1 MKGFFPIFKREFRS
15 YFDTPVAY
23 VFIVIFLVLNGVFT
37 FYVGGF
43 YDRGLADLSP
53 FFEFHPWLYMFL
65 IPAISMRLWSE
76 ERKAGT
82 IELMLTLPI
91 SLSASVFGKFFA
103 AWCFTI
109 VALLGTVPIWLT
121 VNYLGQ
127 PDNTVIAASY
137 LGSILMAG
145 GFLSIGSCVSALT
158 KNQVIAFVTSFM
170 ICLVF
175 NLSGFPMVLDV
186 FASWAPQSIV
196 DVIASFSFLTHF
208 DSIQKG
214 VIDLRDIIFFASL
227 IIFWLYLNVIAIE
240 VNKSN

>member
-43 YDRGLADLSP
+43 YDRGLADLGP

-82 IELMLTLPI
+82 IELMLTLPV
-91 SLSASVFGKFFA
+91 SLGASVFGKFFA
-103 AWCFTI
+103 AWCFT
-109 VALLGTVPIWLT
+109 VVSLLGTVPIWLT

>member
-1 MKGFFPIFKREFRS
+1 MKGFIPIFKREFRS

-43 YDRGLADLSP
+43 YDRGLADLAP

-76 ERKAGT
+76 ERKSGT

-91 SLSASVFGKFFA
+91 SLSASVVGKFFA
-103 AWCFTI
+103 AWCFTA

-175 NLSGFPMVLDV
+175 NLSGFPMVLDI
-186 FASWAPQSIV
+186 FASWAPQSII

-214 VIDLRDIIFFASL
+214 VIDLRDIIFFTTL